1 MTLVANGRVHD
12 LYGDSDALATILE
25 TTAGIQFDRQH
36 RGRAVMALARGLA
49 RRPGGTLRLVPWALG
64 RLWAMRRDIWAARG
78 RAHKLSFFIHNFMD
92 AEHLACERIEA
103 CVFMVATQD
112 GPISMCLH
120 NAKRDSF
127 ILQPVGLE
135 GGGFWDPMTG
145 RNIARAD
152 EAAEPLLTRK
162 TARGRRRIEIRHQR
176 VGAP

>member
-1 MTLVANGRVHD
+1 
-12 LYGDSDALATILE
+12 
-25 TTAGIQFDRQH
+25 
-36 RGRAVMALARGLA
+36 
-49 RRPGGTLRLVPWALG
+49 
-64 RLWAMRRDIWAARG
+64 
-78 RAHKLSFFIHNFMD
+78 
-92 AEHLACERIEA
+92 
-103 CVFMVATQD
+103 

-145 RNIARAD
+145 RNIASAG
-152 EAAEPLLTRK
+152 EAAAPLLTRK